1 MLIIYLFYDM
11 FFITVEV
18 LDKDG
23 NLCSRV
29 NSLLFFDVEV
39 DGYIKAVCN
48 ENSTER
54 ASFAS
59 SYMREFKG
67 NWLWL

>member
-23 NLCSRV
+23 NLCSRA
-29 NSLLFFDVEV
+29 NS
-39 DGYIKAVCN
+39 
-48 ENSTER
+48 
-54 ASFAS
+54 
-59 SYMREFKG
+59 
-67 NWLWL
+67 